1 MIGSLARDAG
11 NYYEVE
17 TTIRGRGAEIEAEAR
32 AILKVIWSQEYG
44 PKMIDSILGD
54 FVDWC
59 DKQTKEDK

>member
-1 MIGSLARDAG
+1 MISAIAKDAG
-11 NYYEVE
+11 DHYDVN
-17 TTIRGRGAEIEAEAR
+17 TALRGSGGEIEAEAR
-32 AILKVIWSQEYG
+32 AILKSIWGQEHG